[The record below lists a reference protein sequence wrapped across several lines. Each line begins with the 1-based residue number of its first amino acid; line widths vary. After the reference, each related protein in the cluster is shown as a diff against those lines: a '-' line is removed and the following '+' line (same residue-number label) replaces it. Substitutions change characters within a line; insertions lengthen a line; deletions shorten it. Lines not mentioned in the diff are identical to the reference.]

1 MLLSLSP
8 CSIPPGHAARSA
20 RGRAQPWCPPA
31 QLQGSGC
38 FSLSPAP
45 RFHCSY
51 ENSFLSSVRSGLMQ
65 SRRFKGA
72 VRQRQS
78 SLPRPQKSSP
88 SIPVQ
93 THPKKPTETIR
104 KAAPACAM
112 GRHHLPAAACQ
123 AWGRLLSS
131 SSRSAASR
139 QQEHRAQDGGTEHS
153 STPCLYGKPTNA
165 SHQSKQL
172 LAQLHC
178 LKSLAQSWPRRE
190 ERTAGRLRA
199 NPCSLVAGP
208 RALRDV
214 SASPDPAPP
223 GRASNLPL
231 QEQFPM
237 CRRLSCKPAVRTQPL
252 QLFPSIQH
260 VCPCRNPTAAA
271 LG

>member
-1 MLLSLSP
+1 M
-8 CSIPPGHAARSA
+8 
-20 RGRAQPWCPPA
+20 
-31 QLQGSGC
+31 
-38 FSLSPAP
+38 SPAP

-93 THPKKPTETIR
+93 THPKNPTETIR

-190 ERTAGRLRA
+190 ERTAGRLKGKPLQLGCGTQSTKGCLSQPR
-199 NPCSLVAGP
+199 PSTPRQGIKSPLAGAVP
-208 RALRDV
+208 HVPEAVLQAGSEDTAPAAL
-214 SASPDPAPP
+214 PFHPTC
-223 GRASNLPL
+223 LPL
-231 QEQFPM
+231 Q
-237 CRRLSCKPAVRTQPL
+237 KPHSSSPGLTLQPG
-252 QLFPSIQH
+252 S
-260 VCPCRNPTAAA
+260 T
-271 LG
+271 